1 MVLAVLVLPAWKWYI
16 LPMLH
21 QATHS
26 AAHGAVYTATHV
38 ATHGCGDALEDA
50 PKPSKDPV
58 REEDES
64 AKTKR
69 LFGRLGSGMR
79 LDTQKQLKRRSSSLS
94 LDSASVNLVIA

>member
-1 MVLAVLVLPAWKWYI
+1 
-16 LPMLH
+16 MLH
-21 QATHS
+21 QATHG

-38 ATHGCGDALEDA
+38 ATHGHDALEDA
-50 PKPSKDPV
+50 PKPSKDPP

-94 LDSASVNLVIA
+94 LDSDSVNLVIA